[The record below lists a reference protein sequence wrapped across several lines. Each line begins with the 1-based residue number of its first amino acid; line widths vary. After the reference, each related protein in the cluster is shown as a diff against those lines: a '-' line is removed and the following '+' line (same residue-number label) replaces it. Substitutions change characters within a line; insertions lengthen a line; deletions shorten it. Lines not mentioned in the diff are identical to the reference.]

1 VGVESVSFMNG
12 RRVVVVAIGSRGD
25 VVPMVNLARRI
36 ASTGTETEIIGLSD
50 YSFLAVG
57 NGIQFRSIGRSME
70 TMRDAVIGGR
80 GRAALRGPVP
90 QLRLLSHWLKRIG
103 GDLASALVETVQE
116 NDFVC
121 SGVLTHECVA
131 ALRRY
136 LG

>member
-1 VGVESVSFMNG
+1 MGVESVSFMNG

-70 TMRDAVIGGR
+70 NDARCSNWRTRTCSVER
-80 GRAALRGPVP
+80 PCAP
-90 QLRLLSHWLKRIG
+90 
-103 GDLASALVETVQE
+103 VET
-116 NDFVC
+116 
-121 SGVLTHECVA
+121 T
-131 ALRRY
+131 
-136 LG
+136 